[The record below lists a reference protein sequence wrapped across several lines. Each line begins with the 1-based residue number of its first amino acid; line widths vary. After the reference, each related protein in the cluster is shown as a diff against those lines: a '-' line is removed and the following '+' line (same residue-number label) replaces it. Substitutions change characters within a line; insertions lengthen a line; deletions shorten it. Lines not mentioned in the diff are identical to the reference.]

1 MQYRTVAQLDD
12 AVVSWL
18 GALPRDIDL
27 VAGMPRSGLLV
38 ANLLALHLNVPMT
51 DVAGLVEGRVISAGA
66 RYKGSD
72 PHQFLS
78 KPRHVLVVDD
88 SVCSGSAMQRVK
100 ETLRNAALPHRMTYA
115 AVYMSPEVRFDS
127 HVDLYRE
134 LVAMPR
140 VFEWNLMH
148 STVLANSCM
157 DIDGVLCLD
166 PTDHENDD
174 GARYERFLRF
184 TPALMLPTSPVGWLV
199 TSRLEK
205 YRALTEEWLAR
216 HNVRFGELRMMQ
228 YPGHGGAPCGARLRA
243 IQDGHAYEETGAWL
257 FIESD
262 ARDGVG
268 DRARSPVAP
277 CSAPRRARCCSR
289 ASSPRPRG
297 GRHRRRSRRWVPP
310 CAPPRAP
317 FGNGCAGPPD
327 WAKL

>member
-27 VAGMPRSGLLV
+27 VAGIPRSGLLV

-51 DVAGLVEGRVISAGA
+51 DVAGLVEGRVFHAGA

-72 PHQFLS
+72 PHQFLA

-88 SVCSGSAMQRVK
+88 SVCSGSAMQSVK
-100 ETLRNAALPHRMTYA
+100 DTLRNAALPHRVTYA

-174 GARYERFLRF
+174 GPRYERFLRF
-184 TPALMLPTSPVGWLV
+184 TPALMLPTVPVGWLV

-205 YRALTEEWLAR
+205 YRAQTEEWLER

-228 YPGHGGAPCGARLRA
+228 YPDMAARRA
-243 IQDGHAYEETGAWL
+243 ARAYARFKTDAYEQTAAWL

-262 ARDGVG
+262 ARMAAEIATLSG
-268 DRARSPVAP
+268 RAVYCTETREMLQPGEL
-277 CSAPRRARCCSR
+277 
-289 ASSPRPRG
+289 SSPARQAPPPQEPPLGAALRATARALRQRLRG
-297 GRHRRRSRRWVPP
+297 RSRL
-310 CAPPRAP
+310 
-317 FGNGCAGPPD
+317 G
-327 WAKL
+327 

>member
-27 VAGMPRSGLLV
+27 VAGVPRSGLLV

-51 DVAGLVEGRVISAGA
+51 DVAGLVEGRVIHAGA

-72 PHQFLS
+72 PHLFLA

-88 SVCSGSAMQRVK
+88 SVCSGSAMQSVK
-100 ETLRNAALPHRMTYA
+100 DTLRNAALPHRVTYA

-166 PTDHENDD
+166 PTDQENDD

-184 TPALMLPTSPVGWLV
+184 TPALMLPTAPVGWLV

-205 YRALTEEWLAR
+205 YRAQTEEWLAR

-228 YPGHGGAPCGARLRA
+228 YPDMAARRA
-243 IQDGHAYEETGAWL
+243 ARAYARFKSDAYEDTAAWL

-262 ARDGVG
+262 ARMASEIATLSG
-268 DRARSPVAP
+268 RAVYCTETREMLQPGALCSPARQAP
-277 CSAPRRARCCSR
+277 PPQEPPLGAALRATAR
-289 ASSPRPRG
+289 ALRQRLRG
-297 GRHRRRSRRWVPP
+297 RSRL
-310 CAPPRAP
+310 
-317 FGNGCAGPPD
+317 G
-327 WAKL
+327 